1 MHHDH
6 NADGFRFA
14 KRTDTF
20 LPGGVHMMEFRTPYR
35 TRVVLEG
42 PQPQIFKAVQ
52 DYYTCYSPQGYGTR
66 QTAFAHGAGTSR
78 HTLERAN
85 SCD

>member
-1 MHHDH
+1 MHHDR

-20 LPGGVHMMEFRTPYR
+20 LPGGVHQIEFTTPFRARAVIEGRQPAVFDAVDRYYR
-35 TRVVLEG
+35 EW
-42 PQPQIFKAVQ
+42 P
-52 DYYTCYSPQGYGTR
+52 SEGYGTH
-66 QTAFAHGAGTSR
+66 QVEWGMGTGTAR
-78 HTLERAN
+78 YVLERAN